1 MSSFSGLSAILTV
14 SLVALL
20 TVQMLKD
27 KFEMVENY
35 GDQDDNGHNMNM
47 DYMQPHTTRDVSTAQ
62 NVREVAETLPVHARN
77 LNDLPGHGNTP
88 FVAGDFFGPPVVG
101 PDKNGWNGFSEA
113 FAMYQQQLNSST
125 PDSKQLELI
134 GSSTQSLPGP
144 NTWTQDSF
152 AQDSFAQANVN
163 TGRAANLSLCSQNV
177 NTFAVGNSAVA
188 SSLLPQKSEVF
199 NGQLEGFSD
208 CDVTN
213 TLANQ
218 VFLPPGGQAG
228 VNTVAG
234 SLRNQNQGLRSEPPN
249 PVNIVSPWMNSTIYP
264 DLTRRP
270 LEGCGPSFGLY
281 GNGPYGSGT
290 PVSIKP

>member
-35 GDQDDNGHNMNM
+35 GEHDDNGNHMNM

-62 NVREVAETLPVHARN
+62 NVREVAQELPVHARK
-77 LNDLPGHGNTP
+77 LNDVPGHGNTP

-113 FAMYQQQLNSST
+113 FAMYQQQLNAST
-125 PDSKQLELI
+125 PNNKQLELI
-134 GSSTQSLPGP
+134 GSSTASLPGP
-144 NTWTQDSF
+144 NTWT
-152 AQDSFAQANVN
+152 QDSFAQANVN
-163 TGRAANLSLCSQNV
+163 TGRAANLSLCSQNM
-177 NTFAVGNSAVA
+177 NTHAVGNSAVA
-188 SSLLPQKSEVF
+188 SSLLPQNTGKF
-199 NGQLEGFSD
+199 DGQLEGFSR

-218 VFLPPGGQAG
+218 VFLSPGGQAG
-228 VNTVAG
+228 LNTIGG
-234 SLRNQNQGLRSEPPN
+234 SLRNGNQGLRSEPPN
-249 PVNIVSPWMNSTIYP
+249 PVLTVSPWMNSTIYP

-281 GNGPYGSGT
+281 GNGPYGGGT
-290 PVSIKP
+290 PTAIAP

>member
-1 MSSFSGLSAILTV
+1 MNSFSGLSAILTV

-35 GDQDDNGHNMNM
+35 GEQDDNGHNMNT

-62 NVREVAETLPVHARN
+62 NVREVAESLPVHARN
-77 LNDLPGHGNTP
+77 LNDLAKHGNTP
-88 FVAGDFFGPPVVG
+88 FVAGGFFSPPFVSQNANA
-101 PDKNGWNGFSEA
+101 NGWNGFPEA
-113 FAMYQQQLNSST
+113 FAMYQQQLNSMT
-125 PDSKQLELI
+125 PNDKQLELI

-152 AQDSFAQANVN
+152 AQANVN
-163 TGRAANLSLCSQNV
+163 TGRAGNLSLCAQNM
-177 NTFAVGNSAVA
+177 NTFGVGNSAIA
-188 SSLLPQKSEVF
+188 SSLLPMNSEAF

-218 VFLPPGGQAG
+218 VFLTPGGQAG
-228 VNTVAG
+228 LNTIGG
-234 SLRNQNQGLRSEPPN
+234 SLRNGNQSLRSEPPN
-249 PVNIVSPWMNSTIYP
+249 PVLAVGPWNLSTIYP

-281 GNGPYGSGT
+281 GNGPNGVGT
-290 PVSIKP
+290 PTAIAP

>member
-35 GDQDDNGHNMNM
+35 GEQDDNGHNMNM
-47 DYMQPHTTRDVSTAQ
+47 DYMKPYTTRDVTAQ
-62 NVREVAETLPVHARN
+62 NVREVAEALPVHARN
-77 LNDLPGHGNTP
+77 LNDVAKHDATP
-88 FVAGDFFGPPVVG
+88 FVAGDFFSPPFVSQ
-101 PDKNGWNGFSEA
+101 DASANGWNGFPEA
-113 FAMYQQQLNSST
+113 FAMYQQQLNAMT
-125 PDSKQLELI
+125 PNDKQLELI
-134 GSSTQSLPGP
+134 GSSTQRLPGP
-144 NTWTQDSF
+144 YTWT
-152 AQDSFAQANVN
+152 QDSFAQANVN
-163 TGRAANLSLCSQNV
+163 TGRAANLSLCSQNM
-177 NTFAVGNSAVA
+177 NTFAVGNSPVA
-188 SSLLPQKSEVF
+188 SSLLPMNSEAF

-213 TLANQ
+213 TLSTQ
-218 VFLPPGGQAG
+218 VFLTPGGQAG

-234 SLRNQNQGLRSEPPN
+234 SNKNQNLQIRTEPPN
-249 PVNIVSPWMNSTIYP
+249 PVLAVGPWNLSTIYP

-281 GNGPYGSGT
+281 GNGPLGGGT
-290 PVSIKP
+290 PTAIAP